1 MTKRK
6 YLRSRSLV
14 AIATLAVALVVPAV
28 RASAD
33 PNDLSVARAS
43 TAGFHDVNTAIA
55 AGYGLFTDV
64 NGIACID
71 NPGVGAM
78 GIHYVN
84 SALVGDPT
92 ENAATPEAVVYEPE
106 PDGHLRMV
114 AVEYVVL
121 KSAWDAAGNTAPPS
135 LFGQPFMLL
144 TSPNRFGLP
153 DYYAL
158 HAWIGKYNPSGMF
171 SMWNPAV
178 SCTGN
183 STNQPGPGDTRHDGE
198 CDSFGNPHGR
208 DDTGDFAPA
217 EPEDR
222 WTRSQGSRDY

>member
-1 MTKRK
+1 MNRRN

-14 AIATLAVALVVPAV
+14 AIATLALAVVVPAV
-28 RASAD
+28 RASAGT
-33 PNDLSVARAS
+33 NDLSRARAG
-43 TAGFHDVNTAIA
+43 AAPYHDVNAAVA
-55 AGYGLFTDV
+55 AGYGEFTDV

-114 AVEYVVL
+114 AVEYIVV
-121 KSAWDAAGNTAPPS
+121 KSAWDSAGNTAPPS
-135 LFGQPFMLL
+135 LFGQPFMLI

-153 DYYAL
+153 DFYAL

-178 SCTGN
+178 SCMGDHATGHGP
-183 STNQPGPGDTRHDGE
+183 TGPGHGDQCNGSSSSDGRHD
-198 CDSFGNPHGR
+198 S
-208 DDTGDFAPA
+208 
-217 EPEDR
+217 EDR
-222 WTRSQGSRDY
+222 WTSSRRGHDS

>member
-1 MTKRK
+1 MKRHNH
-6 YLRSRSLV
+6 LRSRSLI
-14 AIATLAVALVVPAV
+14 ALATLALAIVVPAV
-28 RASAD
+28 RASAGT
-33 PNDLSVARAS
+33 NDLSSARA
-43 TAGFHDVNTAIA
+43 AGARYHDVNAAVA
-55 AGYGLFTDV
+55 AGYGEFIDV

-106 PDGHLRMV
+106 PGGHLRMV
-114 AVEYVVL
+114 AVEYIVL
-121 KSAWDAAGNTAPPS
+121 RSAWDGAGNTAPPS
-135 LFGQPFMLL
+135 LFGQPFMLI

-153 DYYAL
+153 DFYAL

-183 STNQPGPGDTRHDGE
+183 QTPVPGPTGPGHGE
-198 CDSFGNPHGR
+198 QCNGSSSSHGR
-208 DDTGDFAPA
+208 NDADDQ
-217 EPEDR
+217 
-222 WTRSQGSRDY
+222 WTSSRGGRDS